1 MQSKQIRALWKI
13 GDAQRY
19 SSFHARPPPAEIK
32 RSQKEKRPQE
42 KKKLP
47 ERRKL
52 QEKKKLQERKE
63 LEKKK
68 ELPKKKEARREKK
81 LIGRDGLGER
91 LDAFFFFFPSSPSRT
106 NK

>member
-1 MQSKQIRALWKI
+1 MQSKQVRALWKI
-13 GDAQRY
+13 GDPQRY

-52 QEKKKLQERKE
+52 QEKKKLQERKK
-63 LEKKK
+63 LQKKK
-68 ELPKKKEARREKK
+68 SARREKK
-81 LIGRDGLGER
+81 PNEGRNRAG
-91 LDAFFFFFPSSPSRT
+91 FFFYFPSFPSMT